1 MHNVKPHLLWEVSSW
16 WGDVWSWHFCKVIST
31 HATTLSFALLLN
43 LRSQYPRANLK
54 QLSLSLWKSGTMSK
68 SHHLTE
74 WLWIPWKFIRA
85 ISLNL
90 QGKVTKQAIT
100 FDQAHKQQPVNAALL
115 VNLSL
120 KNSKGWHRR
129 SKYAFVSWMEVKA
142 DRIQPIVS
150 EDVILP
156 WHLATLREHYLWT
169 QSIYLRTSALSF

>member
-1 MHNVKPHLLWEVSSW
+1 
-16 WGDVWSWHFCKVIST
+16 
-31 HATTLSFALLLN
+31 
-43 LRSQYPRANLK
+43 
-54 QLSLSLWKSGTMSK
+54 MSK

-120 KNSKGWHRR
+120 KNSKG
-129 SKYAFVSWMEVKA
+129 
-142 DRIQPIVS
+142 
-150 EDVILP
+150 
-156 WHLATLREHYLWT
+156 
-169 QSIYLRTSALSF
+169 